1 MRRPGPGR
9 ALGRLAG
16 TLPGQEFVQT
26 ITRPVFAGPETVAF
40 PPRRR
45 VRCCGRSGTGS
56 GTGSAFRPRPRSPRF
71 RPPPA
76 LIRSVSFSG
85 PYDCRSRR
93 FLGALGAA
101 APPVCGEPAPGLCR
115 GRRPEPGRS
124 ACGGAAARRGSACS
138 GTKTHPSGGGPSL
151 AEAQCRGA
159 APRAWAASWAETSPL
174 RAAPPTCACSSSRP
188 GVRGR
193 RGWLW
198 GQGQNDE

>member
-1 MRRPGPGR
+1 MRRPGRGR

-26 ITRPVFAGPETVAF
+26 ITRPVFAGPETAAF

-56 GTGSAFRPRPRSPRF
+56 RTGSAFRPRPRSPRF
-71 RPPPA
+71 QSPPA

-101 APPVCGEPAPGLCR
+101 APPVCGEPAPAPAAGR

-138 GTKTHPSGGGPSL
+138 GTKTHPSGGGTSL

-159 APRAWAASWAETSPL
+159 APRAHLVAEPPPL

-193 RGWLW
+193 RGRLW